1 MNQFQH
7 NLFSMTVITFFI
19 LPEACLFVFSTLN
32 ESFNIEDFTFRD
44 RAPTSPSREEV
55 KAQAFER
62 LQEELKKAQ
71 EVRAFK
77 SRTLER

>member
-1 MNQFQH
+1 MHVSF
-7 NLFSMTVITFFI
+7 IFFI
-19 LPEACLFVFSTLN
+19 FSSLN
-32 ESFNIEDFTFRD
+32 DSCNSEEFTFRD

-71 EVRAFK
+71 EVRDNLALITGALRSLGK
-77 SRTLER
+77 K

>member
-1 MNQFQH
+1 MNGSC
-7 NLFSMTVITFFI
+7 NS
-19 LPEACLFVFSTLN
+19 E
-32 ESFNIEDFTFRD
+32 EFTFRD

-71 EVRAFK
+71 EVRTNLVLITTPR
-77 SRTLER
+77 SY

>member
-1 MNQFQH
+1 MHYAVECDSNTCTWLYL
-7 NLFSMTVITFFI
+7 LFFTFS
-19 LPEACLFVFSTLN
+19 LLN
-32 ESFNIEDFTFRD
+32 DSCNSEEFTFRD

-71 EVRAFK
+71 EVRNNLVQIT
-77 SRTLER
+77 SPRS

>member
-1 MNQFQH
+1 MAYSSVFFVII
-7 NLFSMTVITFFI
+7 FS
-19 LPEACLFVFSTLN
+19 PLN
-32 ESFNIEDFTFRD
+32 DSSNSEEFTFGD

-71 EVRAFK
+71 EVRYNLALITAAR
-77 SRTLER
+77 SW

>member
-7 NLFSMTVITFFI
+7 NLFSTTVITFFI

-32 ESFNIEDFTFRD
+32 ENFNNEDFTFRH

-77 SRTLER
+77 CSTLKR

>member
-1 MNQFQH
+1 MHYALKYDLLCMYLLTFT
-7 NLFSMTVITFFI
+7 FSI
-19 LPEACLFVFSTLN
+19 LNDSCNSE
-32 ESFNIEDFTFRD
+32 EFTFRD

-71 EVRAFK
+71 EVRNNLALITG
-77 SRTLER
+77 TLRS